1 MYVHG
6 GQETGGLLTE
16 RYTFVDEVA
25 PTSPE
30 TSFLFGGG
38 GFDTF
43 IDVLLFVICF
53 TVRFLQLMV
62 CSSCGRKSELL
73 TGVKCRVYQ
82 HG

>member
-38 GFDTF
+38 GLWHFYWCAPFCDMF
-43 IDVLLFVICF
+43 Y
-53 TVRFLQLMV
+53 
-62 CSSCGRKSELL
+62 SSIL
-73 TGVKCRVYQ
+73 TANGM
-82 HG
+82 